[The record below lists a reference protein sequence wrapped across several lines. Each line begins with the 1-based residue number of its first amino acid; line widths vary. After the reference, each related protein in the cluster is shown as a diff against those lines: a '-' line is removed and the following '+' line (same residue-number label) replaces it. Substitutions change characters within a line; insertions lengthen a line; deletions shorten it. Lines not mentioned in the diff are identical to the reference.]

1 MKYILFVLTAFGLPV
16 TMLSQESFTIVKDN
30 PATSVKNQA
39 MTNTCWSYSTISMVE
54 GECLDKTKK
63 EVNLSEMYIVRNI
76 YLEKAKNYILRQGN
90 DRFDEGA
97 MGHDAIRAIA
107 LYGAVPE
114 EVYTGMKPGVK
125 DPDHTAMVAPL
136 KKYLDSILKLKPP
149 IPANWQEDFTTLL
162 DAQLN
167 GFPFKTPDTYF
178 DYQGK
183 QYTPKTFAKEVLK
196 FNANDYAYFTSFTDK
211 PYNDFMVINVPDN
224 FSNGQYFNIPLKDLM
239 DIAEKAVNKGHHFL
253 WDADVS
259 NIGFNTRDGYGL
271 FIDEKLTAPIDLD
284 VNEKTYSPELRQQLF
299 ESLVTQDDHLMDI
312 TGIVTT
318 DKGKKFFKVKNSWG
332 ERGPYKGYWY
342 VSFPYFAINT
352 ISIVV
357 PKSALDLET
366 KLKYK
371 VSTF

>member
-1 MKYILFVLTAFGLPV
+1 MKRLIFVMAVFCLPAAI
-16 TMLSQESFTIVKDN
+16 MAQETFTVVKDN
-30 PATSVKNQA
+30 PATSIKDQA
-39 MTNTCWSYSTISMVE
+39 MTNTCWCYSTISVVE
-54 GECLDKTKK
+54 GECLEKTKK

-76 YLEKAKNYILRQGN
+76 YIEKAKNYILRQGN
-90 DRFDEGA
+90 DRFDEGG

-125 DPDHTAMVAPL
+125 APDHTALVAPL
-136 KKYLDSILKLKPP
+136 KKYLDSLLKLKPP
-149 IPANWQEDFTTLL
+149 IPSDWLTGFTNML
-162 DAQLN
+162 DEQLN
-167 GFPFKTPDTYF
+167 GFPFKTPDTFF

-183 QYTPKTFAKEVLK
+183 QYTPKTFARDVLK

-211 PYNDFMVINVPDN
+211 PYNEFMVINVPDN
-224 FSNGQYFNIPLKDLM
+224 FANGQYFNVPLKDLV
-239 DIAEKAVNKGHHFL
+239 DIAEKAVSKGHHFL

-259 NIGFNTRDGYGL
+259 NAGFSSRDGYGL
-271 FIDEKLTAPIDLD
+271 FIDEKLTAPVDFD
-284 VNEKTYSPELRQQLF
+284 VTEKTYSPELRQQLF
-299 ESLVTQDDHLMDI
+299 ENLVTQDDHLMDI

-318 DKGKKFFKVKNSWG
+318 DKGKKLFKVKNSWG

-342 VSFPYFAINT
+342 VSMSYFAINT

-366 KLKYK
+366 KVKYK